1 MQLRCA
7 TTVFLLGSAAVLVGG
22 RPQAGEGCGMDRE
35 GRQRLVGDSW
45 SPDGCNNCR
54 CLPSGT
60 PGCTRRICTEQE
72 SWEEGRTCSEGK
84 TWEEKTGEDLKVCT
98 CSKGSPSCTDK
109 VTKAATSTA
118 QCGED
123 SEGNPRRIG
132 DSWKEE
138 CNNCRCT
145 STGVPVCTLRF
156 CVNRQE
162 HECVDERGNRRQHL
176 ETWEEWSEAWGQEEG
191 EESGIEVTGDINDCS
206 CNNGEVSCQLRELE
220 EDQTGSILAS
230 PARSL
235 SGDGVQCVDMDGA
248 TREEGESWAE
258 DCNSC
263 MCTQS
268 GSSCTKR
275 LCSFDLGLPCT
286 DEQNI
291 TRQHSESWM
300 MVPPPPEEIK
310 EVAEVQLV
318 WLSDLSM
325 EIQLDENKTDVILL
339 APTSNIPGEETPC
352 LFSGKVGKDLD
363 SLVTVSGCRGDDE
376 VAVSIA
382 SRRLPGGFADLTISE
397 GTTYEV
403 SFEGLFFE
411 GSRCTCADGEISC
424 AVELPPAPP
433 QVPTDPLMDSAPRL
447 PSAQA
452 SAPRLP
458 SAPKVHFPT
467 DEAQQRK
474 TDFKSTSGSTSSL
487 LIVVEESSDKVQ
499 CNQAGV
505 TRCRGVITSGILR
518 SLQAGATMELVADE
532 GVLMTLRRD
541 PEVTTSGGV
550 SLAFLL
556 SDGGEGNI
564 VVGTNG
570 AMFGSIKPLT
580 GSVHYTLQSCGE
592 QCSVLMER
600 PSDWFNQ
607 FQD

>member
-1 MQLRCA
+1 M
-7 TTVFLLGSAAVLVGG
+7 G
-22 RPQAGEGCGMDRE
+22 
-35 GRQRLVGDSW
+35 
-45 SPDGCNNCR
+45 
-54 CLPSGT
+54 
-60 PGCTRRICTEQE
+60 
-72 SWEEGRTCSEGK
+72 
-84 TWEEKTGEDLKVCT
+84 
-98 CSKGSPSCTDK
+98 
-109 VTKAATSTA
+109 
-118 QCGED
+118 
-123 SEGNPRRIG
+123 
-132 DSWKEE
+132 
-138 CNNCRCT
+138 
-145 STGVPVCTLRF
+145 
-156 CVNRQE
+156 
-162 HECVDERGNRRQHL
+162 
-176 ETWEEWSEAWGQEEG
+176 
-191 EESGIEVTGDINDCS
+191 
-206 CNNGEVSCQLRELE
+206 
-220 EDQTGSILAS
+220 
-230 PARSL
+230 
-235 SGDGVQCVDMDGA
+235 
-248 TREEGESWAE
+248 
-258 DCNSC
+258 
-263 MCTQS
+263 
-268 GSSCTKR
+268 
-275 LCSFDLGLPCT
+275 
-286 DEQNI
+286 
-291 TRQHSESWM
+291 M

-382 SRRLPGGFADLTISE
+382 SKRLPGGFADLTISE

-433 QVPTDPLMDSAPRL
+433 QVPTDPLTDSAPRL
-447 PSAQA
+447 PSAQ

-487 LIVVEESSDKVQ
+487 LIVVEEASDKVQ

-518 SLQAGATMELVADE
+518 SLEAGATMELVADE

-541 PEVTTSGGV
+541 PEVT
-550 SLAFLL
+550 

-580 GSVHYTLQSCGE
+580 GSVHYTLQS
-592 QCSVLMER
+592 
-600 PSDWFNQ
+600 
-607 FQD
+607 